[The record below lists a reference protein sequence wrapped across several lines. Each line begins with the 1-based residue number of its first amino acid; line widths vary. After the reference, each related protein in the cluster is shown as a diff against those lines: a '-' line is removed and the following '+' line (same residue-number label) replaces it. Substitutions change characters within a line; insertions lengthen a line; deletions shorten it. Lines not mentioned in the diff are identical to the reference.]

1 MVIVFKYLVPKGYIG
16 ITIFPFILL
25 KSADLKSDSKLINH
39 ERIHLRQQLELLV
52 FIFYL
57 WYLIEFLLR
66 IAYFRNW
73 KKAYQNLSFERE
85 AYTNEKDL
93 DYLKSRPWF
102 NYLSYM

>member
-25 KSADLKSDSKLINH
+25 KSADLKSDSKLVNH

-52 FIFYL
+52 VIFYA

-73 KKAYQNLSFERE
+73 KKAYQSLSFERE